1 MRFSIFLNARSVTP
15 EQDRY
20 VIKSLIDHT
29 ILADKLG
36 FEAVFTPDHHFTG
49 YAPWASD
56 PMMFA
61 AYLAAR
67 VPNMHLGFSV
77 TSVPLHSP
85 VRFVER
91 VNILD
96 QLTDGKVLIGVGSGT
111 TPEEMIGFGVN
122 YKEASALSDSNLDI
136 AEQLWAKTMEDAPV
150 KFDNGH
156 YRGEV
161 IQRIAPAPYTKGHAR
176 LMPVAFKEA
185 SVQRA
190 AKHGWPAFIPAFSPP
205 VINNLEPLSHVT
217 KHFTKYRDLLL
228 AAGHSDAV
236 TRDALSWTTH
246 TYQCVHVAD
255 SDDQAREELEI
266 ILRAYQDA
274 VDREA
279 AFAARAEGRD
289 ENKKTDTISGALT
302 DEWIATWCLYGS
314 PQTVAEHLQPYADL
328 GIGNILCGT
337 STGPLNEERLN
348 FANQT
353 IELMSQKVMPQFKTS
368 GAKVAAQ

>member
-20 VIKSLIDHT
+20 VMKSLVDHT
-29 ILADKLG
+29 ILANKLG

-61 AYLAAR
+61 AYLAAL
-67 VPNMHLGFSV
+67 VPDMHLGFSV
-77 TSVPLHSP
+77 TSIPLHSP

-136 AEQLWAKTMEDAPV
+136 AEQLWAKGVDDAPV

-161 IQRIAPAPYTKGHAR
+161 IQRIAPAPYTKGACPPDAGRLQGGQRPARREAR
-176 LMPVAFKEA
+176 LAGLHSRLF
-185 SVQRA
+185 
-190 AKHGWPAFIPAFSPP
+190 
-205 VINNLEPLSHVT
+205 
-217 KHFTKYRDLLL
+217 
-228 AAGHSDAV
+228 AAG
-236 TRDALSWTTH
+236 
-246 TYQCVHVAD
+246 
-255 SDDQAREELEI
+255 DQQSRTAEPRHAPFHQVP
-266 ILRAYQDA
+266 RP
-274 VDREA
+274 A
-279 AFAARAEGRD
+279 AGRR
-289 ENKKTDTISGALT
+289 
-302 DEWIATWCLYGS
+302 
-314 PQTVAEHLQPYADL
+314 PQ
-328 GIGNILCGT
+328 
-337 STGPLNEERLN
+337 
-348 FANQT
+348 
-353 IELMSQKVMPQFKTS
+353 
-368 GAKVAAQ
+368 